1 MLIQYIAQYLMLFF
15 SLEAEQSLEPNR
27 MGDYGQIRPSLDPPL
42 WGTDKVMREKKNITW
57 GERI

>member
-1 MLIQYIAQYLMLFF
+1 MLIQYIAQYLVLFF

-42 WGTDKVMREKKNITW
+42 HCGAR
-57 GERI
+57 